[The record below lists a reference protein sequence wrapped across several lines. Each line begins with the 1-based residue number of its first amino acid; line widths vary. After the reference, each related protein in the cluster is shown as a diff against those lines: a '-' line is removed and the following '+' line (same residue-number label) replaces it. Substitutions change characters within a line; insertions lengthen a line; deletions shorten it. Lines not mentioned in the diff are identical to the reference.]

1 LSLKKYFYSIISKL
15 KRIFMKKVK
24 IYLPQFLVATTMFAA
39 VACNSG
45 SSTTNSTDSTNNT
58 SSTSGSA
65 ASGNTSSTGM
75 ADSVS
80 AMKTGNTNDTS
91 TAMTAND
98 FISKNITDNAME
110 MQLIK
115 MGRDKG
121 TGASVKKAASQ
132 MMTDHTQMASD
143 LKTLAA
149 KKQVTVP
156 AANTDMSGM
165 PSLSGASGKEFDQ
178 SWASEMLTMHEAKI
192 SELQNVL
199 SQTQDADIK
208 ALASKALPKIKMHR
222 DMLSKIT
229 TSTGRTQA
237 Q

>member
-1 LSLKKYFYSIISKL
+1 
-15 KRIFMKKVK
+15 MKKFNICVSR
-24 IYLPQFLVATTMFAA
+24 LLVATSMFAT

-45 SSTTNSTDSTNNT
+45 SSTETTDSTNNST
-58 SSTSGSA
+58 SS
-65 ASGNTSSTGM
+65 ASGTGTTMGDSASTM
-75 ADSVS
+75 AP
-80 AMKTGNTNDTS
+80 GNTNDTS
-91 TAMTAND
+91 TAMTPND

-121 TGASVKKAASQ
+121 TSASVKKAAAQ
-132 MMTDHTQMASD
+132 MMKDHTQMASD

-156 AANTDMSGM
+156 AASTDMSGM
-165 PSLSGASGKEFDQ
+165 SSMSGASGKEFDQ
-178 SWASEMLTMHEAKI
+178 AWASEMLTMHDAKI

-229 TSTGRTQA
+229 ASTGSTQA

>member
-1 LSLKKYFYSIISKL
+1 
-15 KRIFMKKVK
+15 MKKFN
-24 IYLPQFLVATTMFAA
+24 ICLSRLLVATTMFAA

-45 SSTTNSTDSTNNT
+45 SSTESTDSTNNST
-58 SSTSGSA
+58 SS
-65 ASGNTSSTGM
+65 ASGTTMGDSASTM
-75 ADSVS
+75 AP
-80 AMKTGNTNDTS
+80 GNTNDTS

-110 MQLIK
+110 MQVIK
-115 MGRDKG
+115 MGLDKG
-121 TGASVKKAASQ
+121 TSASVKKAAAQ

-156 AANTDMSGM
+156 AASTEMSGM
-165 PSLSGASGKEFDQ
+165 SSMSGASGKEFDQ
-178 SWASEMLTMHEAKI
+178 AWASEMLTMHDAKI

-199 SQTQDADIK
+199 SQTQDAEIK

-222 DMLSKIT
+222 DMLSKISA
-229 TSTGRTQA
+229 STGSTQA